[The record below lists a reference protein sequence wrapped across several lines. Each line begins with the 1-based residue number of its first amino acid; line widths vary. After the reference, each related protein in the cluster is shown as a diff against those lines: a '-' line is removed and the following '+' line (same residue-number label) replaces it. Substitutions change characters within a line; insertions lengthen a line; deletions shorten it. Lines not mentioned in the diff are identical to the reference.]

1 MKNLYSILS
10 NKGRMG
16 DTELRYVNGELSHV
30 NKQEAYILDNYGQAG
45 ENFVIENGSG
55 TINPETGM
63 KEYIL
68 PVITAIG
75 AGIGAIASGAQYFQT
90 QAANKRTS
98 REIDNQIADLRKQKN
113 EVDANTI
120 DLLENLSQR
129 TDLKEQDLFTDFI
142 SKSEDIASSGDV
154 AISKANLATSGGIL
168 DNLNRRRDDLLTE
181 FGENTSALQFEEEDK
196 VLSIATDAENSKT
209 QLENQ
214 ILSLT
219 AQKARYG

>member
-181 FGENTSALQFEEEDK
+181 FGEDTSALQFEEEDK

-219 AQKARYG
+219 AQKAQYG

>member
-75 AGIGAIASGAQYFQT
+75 AGISAIASGAQYFQT

-181 FGENTSALQFEEEDK
+181 FGEDTSALQFEEEDK

>member
-68 PVITAIG
+68 PLITAIG
-75 AGIGAIASGAQYFQT
+75 AGASAIASGAQFFQT
-90 QAANKRTS
+90 QAANKRIS
-98 REIDNQIADLRKQKN
+98 SEIDNQIADLRKQKS

-142 SKSEDIASSGDV
+142 SKSEDIESSANV

-181 FGENTSALQFEEEDK
+181 FGENTSALQFEEEDR
-196 VLSIATDAENSKT
+196 VLSLATDAENSKT

-219 AQKARYG
+219 AQKAQYG

>member
-181 FGENTSALQFEEEDK
+181 FGEDTSALQFEEEDK